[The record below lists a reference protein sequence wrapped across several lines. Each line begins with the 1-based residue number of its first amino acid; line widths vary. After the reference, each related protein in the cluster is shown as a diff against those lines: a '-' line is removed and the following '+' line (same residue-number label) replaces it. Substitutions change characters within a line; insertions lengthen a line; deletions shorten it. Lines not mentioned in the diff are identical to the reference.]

1 MTPLTLAWAAICFW
15 TSVSSQSPEKTLLVR
30 YPKISDSETLNCD
43 CYGLCDEVF
52 WFRSG
57 YDINGS
63 DIFQFL
69 FLASKIDRVSYRPE
83 MTATEK
89 DHFKISA
96 RESGS
101 TVTFSLRIINV
112 TEKDAG
118 IYSCVFRN
126 QNLSLWRP
134 GFQLRPGESPPTSP
148 PTSPPVTKSPRQI
161 NPICRCTKNKNNHSK
176 GCGTMVFWPLVGIL
190 LGLAVALI
198 STLYYFSR
206 LPRKCQHQFA
216 KKR

>member
-15 TSVSSQSPEKTLLVR
+15 TSVSSQFPEKMLLVR
-30 YPKISDSETLNCD
+30 YPKISDNETLNCD
-43 CYGLCDEVF
+43 CNNRCDEVF

-57 YDINGS
+57 YETNGS

-69 FLASKIDRVSYRPE
+69 FHASKIERVSYRPG
-83 MTATEK
+83 MSKTEI
-89 DHFKISA
+89 DHFKISV
-96 RESGS
+96 RESGT

-148 PTSPPVTKSPRQI
+148 LVTKSPQKL

-198 STLYYFSR
+198 STLYYCSR
-206 LPRKCQHQFA
+206 LPRKCRHQFA